1 MDGPRQPA
9 AEGSGRDADPASISP
24 RERLAADYRATR
36 YHVCDS
42 PLGPFLIRCGE
53 RSPEVA
59 ALLTDEPVGQWAFV
73 TAENPGSVR
82 LDRRANAER
91 MRQLRAAV
99 EALGFRHY
107 PGRGEG
113 IGGDWPAEESLLIV
127 GVPEAEAVALGRQ
140 FGQLAILTGSRH
152 EPARLVWLDSP
163 GCGVT
168 SGGAG
173 A

>member
-1 MDGPRQPA
+1 MPQRAKRPLALGCPPRPDRRHAFTA
-9 AEGSGRDADPASISP
+9 A
-24 RERLAADYRATR
+24 YRATR

-42 PLGPFLIRCGE
+42 PLGAFVILCGE
-53 RSPEVA
+53 PSPELATLLA
-59 ALLTDEPVGQWAFV
+59 AEPVGQWAFV

-152 EPARLVWLDSP
+152 EPARLVWLDSRSR
-163 GCGVT
+163 GVT
-168 SGGAG
+168 SGDART
-173 A
+173 